1 MRMSGA
7 TSNGKVSFLSDLIDV
22 HSHYSRDTGYIVVR
36 LRQAV
41 LTRTLVENEDP
52 LFPAFNSLKST
63 LDGDGVLCVL
73 HKKTKD
79 KKFSMANRQLVPD
92 NTTVIYYS
100 VIQDSSCSGNEISQK
115 FAVNVEDLDLNFMF
129 CFPNG
134 DMGRQLAMQCFAEIT
149 KQLAQRCV
157 LQSSKRLRD
166 CGTDG
171 AMEPPA
177 QSSPPLEDPFG
188 DLTPPTLMFSRSVS
202 YSGAG
207 STIEPTHSPELLRPN
222 TVPPDLDVVSSG
234 PQCYF

>member
-1 MRMSGA
+1 MSGA
-7 TSNGKVSFLSDLIDV
+7 ASNGKVSFLSDSIDA
-22 HSHYSRDTGYIVVR
+22 HSRYNRDTGYIVVR

-79 KKFSMANRQLVPD
+79 KKFSMLNGQLVPD

-100 VIQDSSCSGNEISQK
+100 VIQDSSCSGNKISQK
-115 FAVNVEDLDLNFMF
+115 FAVNVEDLDLDFMF

-134 DMGRQLAMQCFAEIT
+134 DSGCQLAMQCFAEIT
-149 KQLAQRCV
+149 EQLAQGRV
-157 LQSSKRLRD
+157 LQPSKRSQD

-171 AMEPPA
+171 AIEPPA

-188 DLTPPTLMFSRSVS
+188 DLTPPMLMFSRSVS
-202 YSGAG
+202 YSGEG
-207 STIEPTHSPELLRPN
+207 SSTIEPTRSPKPLRPN
-222 TVPPDLDVVSSG
+222 TVPPQIDLVSSG
-234 PQCYF
+234 PRCHF